1 MVRNKKKTLAGI
13 TLMSSISAV
22 AHAGSV
28 VIGNW
33 EQTNDGWFDW
43 PSDSTTTYSPPPT
56 FPGGGEY
63 SYSTTGATL
72 GNYSLALNPGSGAYT
87 QSLAIKLEYVNDSNG
102 HSELQDF
109 LSNTQFSIDETQ
121 NSAEWSSGSY
131 AVTKLIINAPGIGFD
146 DIGYPTSDTRNSGF
160 PGGYTAANYPGIS
173 TGTLTWNYASLL
185 PTIGANPGYVE
196 LIFYT
201 VSDYSTVGNW
211 YFDNARL
218 TGPAVNSTW
227 TNMQGDDLWTSGG
240 NWSGGVPTSAGDT
253 ATFGTS
259 IPGPTTISLNG
270 NQTVGTMNFSDGASY
285 TIAQGAGNGTLTLS
299 NGTGSAIINDEFGN
313 HTISAPVSIAAGGVT
328 IAVGQANNT
337 FAISGNISG
346 AGGITLNGTNSALA
360 VGTVALSGT
369 NTYQGATVVDT
380 GTLLLGATGAL
391 PSTTSLTI
399 GTATATALVQLG
411 TSTGAQTISG
421 LTINAGSDL
430 DVNNNHI
437 FIKYANG
444 TQATVDAAV
453 RAYLIAGRNGGA
465 WNGAGGIDSSA
476 AALPAN
482 SHYAL
487 GYADGADHVVAG
499 LSSGQIEIKYTLL
512 GDADLDGS
520 VTGSDFTALVG
531 NLGKSGR
538 VWDQGD
544 FDYDGSVTGS
554 DFTDLVGNLGKSAS
568 GADVV
573 LPAADYAAIDAF
585 AAANGLMADVPEPAS
600 AGMMIVAGLG
610 IMSRRRRSSHC
621 AKRSEPCDRP

>member
-1 MVRNKKKTLAGI
+1 MRRNKKTLAGVAA
-13 TLMSSISAV
+13 LVSAISAV
-22 AHAGSV
+22 AQAGSV

-33 EQTNDGWFDW
+33 ENQSDGWFDW
-43 PSDSTTTYSPPPT
+43 PSSSGTNYNPPPT

-63 SYSTTGATL
+63 SYSTIGATL
-72 GNYSLALNPGSGAYT
+72 GSDSLAVNPGSGAYT
-87 QSLAIKLEYVNDSNG
+87 QSLAIKLQYVTDGSG
-102 HSELQDF
+102 HNELQDF

-121 NSAEWSSGSY
+121 NSAEWSNDGTY
-131 AVTKLIINAPGIGFD
+131 AVTKLIINAPGIGFMD
-146 DIGYPTSDTRNSGF
+146 VGYPTSDTRNSGF
-160 PGGYTAANYPGIS
+160 PGGYTASNYPGIS
-173 TGTLTWNYASLL
+173 TGTMTWNYASLL
-185 PTIGANPGYVE
+185 PTIGANPSYVE
-196 LIFYT
+196 LVFYT

-218 TGPAVNSTW
+218 SGPAINSTW
-227 TNMQGDDLWTSGG
+227 SNLAGNESWTSGANWTSGIPTSADDSATFG
-240 NWSGGVPTSAGDT
+240 NAIGVPT
-253 ATFGTS
+253 
-259 IPGPTTISLNG
+259 TITLDGSD
-270 NQTVGTMNFSDGASY
+270 TVGQMNFVSGVSY
-285 TIAQGAGNGTLTLS
+285 TIAQGTGSGTLTLD
-299 NGTGSAIINDEFGN
+299 NGAGGSQINDLFGN
-313 HTISAPVSIAAGGVT
+313 HTISAPVSVASPGVT
-328 IAVGQANNT
+328 IAVGQSTNT
-337 FAISGNISG
+337 FTISGNISG
-346 AGGITLNGTNSALA
+346 VGGITLNGTNSALA

-369 NTYQGATVVDT
+369 NTYQGATVVDG

-391 PSTTSLTI
+391 PSTTHLTI

-430 DVNNNHI
+430 DVNNDHI
-437 FIKYANG
+437 FINYANG

-465 WNGAGGIDSSA
+465 WNGTGGIDSSA

-610 IMSRRRRSSHC
+610 IMGRRRRSSRDSK
-621 AKRSEPCDRP
+621 AI